1 MRLLLDTHVW
11 LWWVGEPQRLRP
23 QTLDAISAR
32 TSDVYLSVASVQ
44 EIVVKH
50 ALGRLSLPEPPESFI
65 PSRLGRDR
73 IHPLPVELAHALEVA
88 MLPSHHRDPFDR
100 LLVAQAR
107 KEGLTLVTADPLVS
121 LYPVSL
127 QPA

>member
-44 EIVVKH
+44 EIVIKH

-73 IHPLPVELAHALEVA
+73 IQPLPVELAHALEVA
-88 MLPSHHRDPFDR
+88 LLPSHHRDPFDR

-107 KEGLTLVTADPLVS
+107 KEGLTLVTADPVVA